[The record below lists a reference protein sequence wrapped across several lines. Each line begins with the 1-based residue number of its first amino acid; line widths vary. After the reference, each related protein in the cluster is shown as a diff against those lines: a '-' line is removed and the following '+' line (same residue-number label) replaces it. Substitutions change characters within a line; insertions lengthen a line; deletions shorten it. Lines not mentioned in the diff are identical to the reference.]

1 MNILLA
7 NLTKMVGDTGGLAK
21 VTSAFANEMTR
32 RGHQVSLVYSDEQE
46 GEFYYSID
54 GKVPCYDIRHYK
66 GESIPYPISIK
77 LKREFYRMFSKQKAR
92 TVNNDFAKQYLLTN
106 LQDVLNTVKPDVIV
120 SFQPAASKML
130 LLDLKTL
137 IPVITMS
144 HGDPEDYFHIYPKE
158 EIPAVEQ
165 SAMNQVL
172 LPSFAEHITN
182 YLPNA
187 KTIVIGNVVLQSE
200 QSVNLLCNK
209 DYYTIIFVGRL
220 SKGHK
225 RPHLLLDAFSKL
237 AHQYPNWRVE
247 FWGAEEG
254 KVYYRQLVEKIKRLG
269 LSNRVFLRGTT
280 KNIKDKL
287 MESDIFV
294 IPSAY
299 EGFGLAMAEAM
310 SVGLPVV
317 GYKNTPAVNELIKDG
332 ENGFLCEEGSE
343 DLSRKL
349 AVLMEDAT
357 LRARLGQQGRED
369 MKQYAPDIIWEQWEK
384 VLRSVIHGNKG

>member
-54 GKVPCYDIRHYK
+54 GNVPCYDIRHYK
-66 GESIPYPISIK
+66 GGSIPYPISIK

-92 TVNNDFAKQYLLTN
+92 TVNNNFAKQYLLKN

-130 LLDLKTL
+130 LLDLKTP

-182 YLPNA
+182 HLPNA
-187 KTIVIGNVVLQSE
+187 KTIVIGNIAPQYDE
-200 QSVNLLCNK
+200 QVDLLKEKNL
-209 DYYTIIFVGRL
+209 YTIIYVGRL
-220 SKGHK
+220 SKNHK
-225 RPHLLLDAFSKL
+225 RPHLLIEAFGKIT
-237 AHQYPNWRVE
+237 HKYPQWQVE
-247 FWGAEEG
+247 LWGAEDG
-254 KVYYRQLVEKIKRLG
+254 KVYYHQLKTQIKKLG
-269 LSNRVFLRGTT
+269 LETRIKLMGTT
-280 KNIKDKL
+280 KQIDKKL
-287 MESDIFV
+287 LAADIYV

-299 EGFGLAMAEAM
+299 EGFSLSMAEAM
-310 SVGLPVV
+310 SIGLPAI
-317 GYKNTPAVNELIKDG
+317 GYKEAPSVNELIKDG
-332 ENGFLCEEGSE
+332 VNGFLCEAGVE
-343 DLSRKL
+343 DFSKKL
-349 AVLMEDAT
+349 ELLMSDAN
-357 LRARLGQQGRED
+357 LRAKLGAQARED
-369 MKQYAPDIIWEQWEK
+369 MKQYAPEIIWNRWEELLLTFK
-384 VLRSVIHGNKG
+384 SPSNE